1 VFCVS
6 AFRKESLVW
15 YVWAKEGGV
24 CWPLLLKKGGRRGKK
39 WKLLAAGD
47 DWRKQGA
54 GRRRSAKGA
63 GAICETVN
71 VNVNVKMEME
81 KAR

>member
-1 VFCVS
+1 M
-6 AFRKESLVW
+6 
-15 YVWAKEGGV
+15 
-24 CWPLLLKKGGRRGKK
+24 CWPLLLRKGGRRGKK

-54 GRRRSAKGA
+54 APKEREGA
-63 GAICETVN
+63 GPGAICETVN
-71 VNVNVKMEME
+71 MNVKME

>member
-1 VFCVS
+1 M
-6 AFRKESLVW
+6 
-15 YVWAKEGGV
+15 

-54 GRRRSAKGA
+54 APKEREGA
-63 GAICETVN
+63 GL
-71 VNVNVKMEME
+71 
-81 KAR
+81 RSDL

>member
-1 VFCVS
+1 VS

-15 YVWAKEGGV
+15 SGLSGQKRVECGV
-24 CWPLLLKKGGRRGKK
+24 CWPLLLRKGGRRGKK

-54 GRRRSAKGA
+54 APKGA
-63 GAICETVN
+63 RRG
-71 VNVNVKMEME
+71 
-81 KAR
+81 RGRSDL

>member
-1 VFCVS
+1 VS
-6 AFRKESLVW
+6 AFRKESLIW
-15 YVWAKEGGV
+15 SVWAKEGGV

-54 GRRRSAKGA
+54 APKEREGA
-63 GAICETVN
+63 GL
-71 VNVNVKMEME
+71 
-81 KAR
+81 RSDL

>member
-1 VFCVS
+1 VS

-15 YVWAKEGGV
+15 SGLSGQKRVECGV
-24 CWPLLLKKGGRRGKK
+24 CWPLLLRKGGRRGRKGGRRGKK

-54 GRRRSAKGA
+54 ALKEREGAGA
-63 GAICETVN
+63 GAI
-71 VNVNVKMEME
+71 
-81 KAR
+81 